1 MDATNEAAQQ
11 TDEFYDASMH
21 MIHITGFPRQQD
33 VLVHAMKAPK
43 AARLEAWQTNPDD
56 GRHISGS
63 LEGKAA
69 FSTSTFALANSGNRT
84 LRSPK
89 HSWKISLEPDDG
101 GKRLAGQARM
111 NLKSMYNDPSQM
123 REALAWHMF
132 GRAAIPSPRHTY
144 AKLAFDATYFGLFAV
159 IEQVEQE
166 IPERS
171 LRREPPRKPLQGILR
186 RCRVRDAGTPDRA

>member
-1 MDATNEAAQQ
+1 MDSTNEAAQQ
-11 TDEFYDASMH
+11 TDEFYDASMQ

-33 VLVHAMKAPK
+33 VLVHPMKAPK

-101 GKRLAGQARM
+101 GKRLGGQARI